1 MYIQTQ
7 THDVISIQITSFLW
21 WRNYSYQNA
30 VRWSQGFKLQFIEIL
45 FIYYIKV
52 SNYKLKFH
60 IANFSKKLIVIRI
73 KMILKSLREGKRK

>member
-7 THDVISIQITSFLW
+7 AHELISIKITSSMW
-21 WRNYSYQNA
+21 WRNYSDQNA
-30 VRWSQGFKLQFIEIL
+30 VRWSHGFKLQFIESI